1 MPAPV
6 PIVPKARDMA
16 RRMEIALD
24 TGAVLEVQLVEGA
37 ASSALLAALPLDLA
51 MSRWGDEYYGSLP
64 VTLPA
69 GGRKRE
75 EYAVG
80 EVALWP
86 PGNAFCIFFG
96 PTPASHGDE
105 PRMASPGVPLG
116 RIVSP
121 TAPLKRLGASVR
133 LTLRAPRS

>member
-1 MPAPV
+1 MPVPA

-24 TGAVLEVQLVEGA
+24 TGTVLEVELVEGA
-37 ASSALLAALPLDLA
+37 ASAALLAALPLDLA

-64 VTLPA
+64 VSLPS
-69 GGRKRE
+69 GGKKRE

-96 PTPASHGDE
+96 PTPASHEDE

>member
-6 PIVPKARDMA
+6 PAVPKARDMA

-24 TGAVLEVQLVEGA
+24 TGAVLEVELVEGA

-64 VTLPA
+64 LTLPA
-69 GGRKRE
+69 GGKKRE

-116 RIVSP
+116 RIVSA
-121 TAPLKRLGASVR
+121 TDSLKRLGASVR

>member
-24 TGAVLEVQLVEGA
+24 TGAVLEVELVEGA

-64 VTLPA
+64 LTLPA
-69 GGRKRE
+69 GGKKRE